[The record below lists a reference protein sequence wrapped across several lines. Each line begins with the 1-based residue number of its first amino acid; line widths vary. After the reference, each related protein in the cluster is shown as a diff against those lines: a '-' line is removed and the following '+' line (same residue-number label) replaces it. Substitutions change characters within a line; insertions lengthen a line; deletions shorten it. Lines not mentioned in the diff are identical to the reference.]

1 MTMTPIKLGKRQTVT
16 GKPTHTPGTKQGN
29 STGNYEKQPGHLPDG
44 RSTARR
50 STGINA
56 KKREPVDP
64 RMPNLSPG

>member
-1 MTMTPIKLGKRQTVT
+1 MAKLRLGRSQVSTD
-16 GKPTHTPGTKQGN
+16 KPTRVAGTKQGN
-29 STGNYEKQPGHLPDG
+29 STGNYERQPGHLPDG

-56 KKREPVDP
+56 DKREPIDP